1 MFNLVS
7 SATAF
12 PPAPIVICVVS
23 ISTSP
28 LILVNPSTLKE
39 DAVTAEDAEIVV
51 PIKFPLTD
59 VFPCTCKFSVIL
71 SLPVIETLP
80 ENCEPLP
87 FWAPTINEPV
97 IWTPPS

>member
-39 DAVTAEDAEIVV
+39 EAVTAEDAEMVV
-51 PIKFPLTD
+51 PMKLPLTDEFPTTCKFPLTAS
-59 VFPCTCKFSVIL
+59 FPVIQT
-71 SLPVIETLP
+71 LPVKY
-80 ENCEPLP
+80 EPLP
-87 FWAPTINEPV
+87 FCPAFTHNEPV
-97 IWTPPS
+97 I